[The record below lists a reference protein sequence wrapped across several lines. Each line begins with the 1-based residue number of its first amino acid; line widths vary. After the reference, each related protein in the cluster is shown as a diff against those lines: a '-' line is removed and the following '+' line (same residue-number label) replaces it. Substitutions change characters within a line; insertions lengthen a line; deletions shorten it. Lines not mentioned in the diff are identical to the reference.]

1 MGYRGN
7 GDRGRTQC
15 GYPRHRG
22 GTVEASLIRTP
33 THQNSSAGARRPVG
47 AASFNTGFIAM
58 RGSARHDRSDG
69 SLPGHKRISAAEA
82 PVAGVEASALG
93 PSLGRQHSPLFTS
106 FPQAASDLMHTV
118 IHRQLKTEDSSSWA
132 LLGGVLAG
140 QRSPGA
146 CRRLRMDAA
155 TRIGSDRR
163 REPSSL
169 GGKINPL
176 RAFHD

>member
-1 MGYRGN
+1 MGYRDN

-22 GTVEASLIRTP
+22 GTVEASRIWTP
-33 THQNSSAGARRPVG
+33 AHQNSSAGAHRPVG
-47 AASFNTGFIAM
+47 APSFNTGFIAM
-58 RGSARHDRSDG
+58 RGRARHDRPDG
-69 SLPGHKRISAAEA
+69 NLPGHKRISAADA

-93 PSLGRQHSPLFTS
+93 PNLGRQHSPLFTS

-118 IHRQLKTEDSSSWA
+118 IHRRLNPEDSSSWA
-132 LLGGVLAG
+132 LLGGVLAE
-140 QRSPGA
+140 QRSRGA
-146 CRRLRMDAA
+146 CRRLRMEAA

-163 REPSSL
+163 RKLSSL
-169 GGKINPL
+169 GEKINLL